1 MKDELPQTISADS
14 LTTLTGCTDRWH
26 RQLAQRGFFPKPEDG
41 QYKLVPTLQGLFRF
55 YRESRE
61 RATGDL
67 AAEKLAQTRARRM
80 LDELKLET
88 ARGHTVQ
95 LDEVKSYHATIAAK
109 WDQLM
114 RLKLEVEAPMLLQG
128 KSVAEMR
135 VVLKRMASDI
145 RSISNAGLD
154 EWTPTTN

>member
-1 MKDELPQTISADS
+1 MSETTQTISGEK
-14 LTTLTGCTDRWH
+14 LTVLTGCTDRWH
-26 RQLAQRGFFPKPEDG
+26 RQLAQRGYFAKPEDG

-67 AAEKLAQTRARRM
+67 AAEKLTKLRTERM
-80 LDELKLET
+80 IAELKLET
-88 ARGHTVQ
+88 QRGHTVQ
-95 LDEVKSYHATIAAK
+95 LDEVTGYLATIGAK

-114 RLKLEVEAPMLLQG
+114 RMKLEVEAPMLLQG

-135 VVLKRMASDI
+135 VVLRKLASEI
-145 RSISNAGLD
+145 RTISNAGLD
-154 EWTPTTN
+154 EWTPPTP